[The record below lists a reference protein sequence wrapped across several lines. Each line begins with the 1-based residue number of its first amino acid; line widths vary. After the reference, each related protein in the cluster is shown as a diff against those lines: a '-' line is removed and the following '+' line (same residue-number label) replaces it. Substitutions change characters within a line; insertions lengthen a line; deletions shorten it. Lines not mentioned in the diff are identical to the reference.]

1 MATNTPKLTLPKPDA
16 NDNFNRAAYNAL
28 IDAID
33 NNVGTKTQAAES
45 HAADSV
51 KHVTAEDK
59 AAWSAK
65 ASTAVATQSAN
76 GLMPA
81 ADKLALDNAQ
91 KWKLTQ
97 DNGQAITPSSVD
109 LNALTQ
115 PGEYDMPSSG
125 VINLPPGVAPS
136 GSAGI
141 LSVRKR
147 GSVSITQTYYALD
160 GSVYYRS
167 TNTVGA
173 FQPWDKL
180 VDTPQLGSV
189 LLGNKFVDQSNANF
203 VGKVSGSTI
212 ANPHVGKKYA
222 QTTLIPP
229 SDSLWSEWSTIN
241 YSNASL
247 LDGSS
252 LSDSGLTPGRMSQQL
267 FSFNLIEH
275 VQRTY
280 GLIPGVTT
288 AEKVAW
294 LKSNISK
301 LTFNWFGFGSSP
313 SGNKA
318 TMVMY
323 DGTTWGILTNHT
335 LGVITKLVGN
345 ILTPSF
351 ASRID
356 SNGFAHFLVHAD
368 ASDGTTPSVINTDYA
383 ELNVELSTGIWNN
396 TPAFT
401 WINATYQNSW
411 ASFDA
416 DRALKYAKDEK
427 GTVTLRGTI
436 KSGTVGTAT
445 PVMTLPAGFRP
456 LESSLSIPITVSGG
470 IGELQIQSSGA
481 VSIAS
486 ASYGASPNPSTQ
498 AHIYVRFFAGQ

>member
-33 NNVGTKTQAAES
+33 NNVGTKTQAAET

-76 GLMPA
+76 GLMSA

-97 DNGQAITPSSVD
+97 DNGDALAPVADANLITKSGYYRTSGTTINTPNNAI
-109 LNALTQ
+109 N
-115 PGEYDMPSSG
+115 G
-125 VINLPPGVAPS
+125 VIMHIDRDGRPNQLYFRYEDQTFYIRYKQSPGWLPWRRIVDTNLLGNL
-136 GSAGI
+136 I
-141 LSVRKR
+141 L
-147 GSVSITQTYYALD
+147 G
-160 GSVYYRS
+160 
-167 TNTVGA
+167 N
-173 FQPWDKL
+173 KL
-180 VDTPQLGSV
+180 VDQSLANFIGKAVDSTIFNPHYAGSRLTVGLGTPSQSWLE
-189 LLGNKFVDQSNANF
+189 FIQSNYNSLMAIDGAMITHTTSVN
-203 VGKVSGSTI
+203 GEQ
-212 ANPHVGKKYA
+212 A
-222 QTTLIPP
+222 QQ
-229 SDSLWSEWSTIN
+229 
-241 YSNASL
+241 
-247 LDGSS
+247 
-252 LSDSGLTPGRMSQQL
+252 R

-275 VQRTY
+275 FQRTY
-280 GLIPGVTT
+280 GTIPGAAT
-288 AEKVAW
+288 ADKVAW
-294 LKSNISK
+294 LKSNLSK
-301 LTFNWFGFGSSP
+301 LTFNWWGFGANSVGNRSTITRWGVTTSAWDTGVNHV
-313 SGNKA
+313 SGYANKLSLS
-318 TMVMY
+318 
-323 DGTTWGILTNHT
+323 INNPT
-335 LGVITKLVGN
+335 LG
-345 ILTPSF
+345 
-351 ASRID
+351 AYID
-356 SNGFAHFLVHAD
+356 TNGFIHFIAY
-368 ASDGTTPSVINTDYA
+368 AEPSNGTTPSVINTDYA
-383 ELNVELSTGIWNN
+383 ELEVELSTGIWNN

>member
-33 NNVGTKTQAAES
+33 NNVGTKTQAAET

-59 AAWSAK
+59 ALWSAK

-76 GLMPA
+76 GLMTA

-91 KWKLTQ
+91 KFKLTA
-97 DNGQAITPSSVD
+97 DNGRAKDTAPADLDAITTSGTVYTTTSTLNTPVGVTVALVETYFGDSASSAIQRATV
-109 LNALTQ
+109 
-115 PGEYDMPSSG
+115 PGTNSVYTRVRTSSG
-125 VINLPPGVAPS
+125 WRAWQRVI
-136 GSAGI
+136 
-141 LSVRKR
+141 
-147 GSVSITQTYYALD
+147 D
-160 GSVYYRS
+160 GS
-167 TNTVGA
+167 TLGGA
-173 FQPWDKL
+173 L
-180 VDTPQLGSV
+180 M
-189 LLGNKFVDQSNANF
+189 GNKFIDSSNANF
-203 VGKVSGSTI
+203 VGKISGSTTV
-212 ANPHVGKKYA
+212 NPHIARFHSASNILNNPGSG
-222 QTTLIPP
+222 LER
-229 SDSLWSEWSTIN
+229 SDSSYANMASINGINEQVVSTTNGGI
-241 YSNASL
+241 A
-247 LDGSS
+247 
-252 LSDSGLTPGRMSQQL
+252 QVI
-267 FSFNLIEH
+267 FSFNILEH
-275 VQRTY
+275 VQRAY
-280 GLIPGVTT
+280 GTIPGATT
-288 AEKVAW
+288 ADKVSW
-294 LKSNISK
+294 LKSNLSK
-301 LTFNWFGFGSSP
+301 LTFNWWGFGSSP
-313 SGNKA
+313 AGNKA
-318 TMVMY
+318 NLSRWDASTNSWTAPPLVQPS
-323 DGTTWGILTNHT
+323 GI
-335 LGVITKLVGN
+335 VAKLVS
-345 ILTPSF
+345 TPFVGTS
-351 ASRID
+351 ID
-356 SNGFAHFLVHAD
+356 SNGFAHFLAY
-368 ASDGTTPSVINTDYA
+368 AESSDGTTVSVINTDYV

-436 KSGTVGTAT
+436 KGGTVGTAT

-486 ASYGASPNPSTQ
+486 ASYGASPNPTTQ

>member
-33 NNVGTKTQAAES
+33 NNVGTKTQAAET

-59 AAWSAK
+59 ALWSAK

-76 GLMPA
+76 GLMAA

-91 KWKLTQ
+91 KFKLTQ
-97 DNGQAITPSSVD
+97 DTGIAKTLPGSSND
-109 LNALTQ
+109 LNAVVD
-115 PGEYDMPSSG
+115 PGVYTIDG
-125 VINLPPGVAPS
+125 TALNQPPGYTFGVLTH
-136 GSAGI
+136 I
-141 LSVRKR
+141 VRH
-147 GSVSITQTYYALD
+147 
-160 GSVYYRS
+160 S
-167 TNTVGA
+167 TNYVQI
-173 FQPWDKL
+173 FQQNGSGIIFTRAWISGRWSNWQRA
-180 VDTPQLGSV
+180 VDGMSFV
-189 LLGNKFVDQSNANF
+189 SSLLGNKFTDQSLANF
-203 VGKVSGSTI
+203 IGKAAGSTTE
-212 ANPHVGKKYA
+212 NPH
-222 QTTLIPP
+222 TLKR
-229 SDSLWSEWSTIN
+229 
-241 YSNASL
+241 YGYASL
-247 LDGSS
+247 LPPTDS
-252 LSDSGLTPGRMSQQL
+252 LFTEALQAEYNNMVSIEGTVAPNNTVLSTRYAQQV
-267 FSFNLIEH
+267 FSFNLIAH
-275 VQRTY
+275 VERTY
-280 GLIPGVTT
+280 GTIPGTTT
-288 AEKVAW
+288 AAKVAW
-294 LKSNISK
+294 LNTNLSRMA
-301 LTFNWFGFGSSP
+301 FNWWGFGSSP
-313 SGNKA
+313 AGNKA
-318 TMVMY
+318 TVSVFLVDTGNY
-323 DGTTWGILTNHT
+323 AGANIIHTNTTT
-335 LGVITKLVGN
+335 TKLAYGFTQIVN
-345 ILTPSF
+345 K
-351 ASRID
+351 ID
-356 SNGFAHFLVHAD
+356 ANGFVHFIAY
-368 ASDGTTPSVINTDYA
+368 AEPSNGTTPSVINTDYA
-383 ELNVELSTGIWNN
+383 ELEVELSTGIWNN